1 MGSPT
6 GGKNAT
12 SIQSFLVRTDKGN
25 MPVAKS
31 HATLSPR
38 TNVLLLFVW
47 AMGVVLAFL
56 AAQPRLPV
64 TLGLAGGLLG
74 AIAGTM
80 QHLSIS
86 QDPSRFM
93 AASSLMG
100 VRRALT
106 STAWGRKYIV
116 WLYFCKVVLLLIAF
130 LLIREPLYRV
140 ALGYLAA
147 YFSLMLVRDA
157 VTLKDTYVLHRL
169 GNPSSAPAEIS

>member
-1 MGSPT
+1 
-6 GGKNAT
+6 
-12 SIQSFLVRTDKGN
+12 

-38 TNVLLLFVW
+38 TNVVLLFVW
-47 AMGVVLAFL
+47 AMGIVVPFL
-56 AAQPRLPV
+56 VIQPRLPIA
-64 TLGLAGGLLG
+64 LGLAGGLLG

-86 QDPSRFM
+86 QDPSRFV

-100 VRRALT
+100 VRRAFT
-106 STAWGRKYIV
+106 STAWGRKYIA

-130 LLIREPLYRV
+130 LLIREPLFRV

-157 VTLKDTYVLHRL
+157 VTLRDTYILHSL
-169 GNPSSAPAEIS
+169 GDSSTAPTEIS

>member
-1 MGSPT
+1 MKT
-6 GGKNAT
+6 E
-12 SIQSFLVRTDKGN
+12 QGN
-25 MPVAKS
+25 IPVTKS

-47 AMGVVLAFL
+47 AMGVVFAFL
-56 AAQPRLPV
+56 IIQPRLPIA
-64 TLGLAGGLLG
+64 LGLAGGLLG

-86 QDPSRFM
+86 QDPSRFV
-93 AASSLMG
+93 AASSLIG

-130 LLIREPLYRV
+130 LLIWEALFRV
-140 ALGYLAA
+140 VLGYLAA
-147 YFSLMLVRDA
+147 YFSLMLVRNA
-157 VTLKDTYVLHRL
+157 VTLRDTYVLHRL
-169 GNPSSAPAEIS
+169 GNPSTAPPEIS

>member
-1 MGSPT
+1 
-6 GGKNAT
+6 
-12 SIQSFLVRTDKGN
+12 
-25 MPVAKS
+25 MPVAKN

-47 AMGVVLAFL
+47 AMGVVFSFL
-56 AAQPRLPV
+56 VVQPHLPV
-64 TLGLAGGLLG
+64 ALGLAGGLLG
-74 AIAGTM
+74 AVAGTM

-86 QDPSRFM
+86 EDPSRFV

-106 STAWGRKYIV
+106 STAWGRKYIA
-116 WLYFCKVVLLLIAF
+116 WLYFSKVVLLLIAF
-130 LLIREPLYRV
+130 VLVREPRLRI
-140 ALGYLAA
+140 ALGYLGA

-169 GNPSSAPAEIS
+169 GDPSSASSEIS

>member
-1 MGSPT
+1 
-6 GGKNAT
+6 
-12 SIQSFLVRTDKGN
+12 
-25 MPVAKS
+25 MPVAKT
-31 HATLSPR
+31 HTTLSPR

-56 AAQPRLPV
+56 IVEPHLPV
-64 TLGLAGGLLG
+64 ALALAGGLLG

-86 QDPSRFM
+86 QDPSRFV

-106 STAWGRKYIV
+106 STAWGRKYIA
-116 WLYFCKVVLLLIAF
+116 WLYFCKVVLLLISF
-130 LLIREPLYRV
+130 LLIREPLFRV
-140 ALGYLAA
+140 LLCYIGA
-147 YFSLMLVRDA
+147 YCSFMLVRDA

-169 GNPSSAPAEIS
+169 GNSSSTPPELC

>member
-1 MGSPT
+1 MKT
-6 GGKNAT
+6 E
-12 SIQSFLVRTDKGN
+12 QGN
-25 MPVAKS
+25 IPVAKS

-47 AMGVVLAFL
+47 AMCVVFAFL
-56 AAQPRLPV
+56 VCQPRFPV
-64 TLGLAGGLLG
+64 ALGLAGGLLG
-74 AIAGTM
+74 AVAGTM
-80 QHLSIS
+80 QHFSIS
-86 QDPSRFM
+86 QDPPRFA

-106 STAWGRKYIV
+106 STAWGRKYIA
-116 WLYFCKVVLLLIAF
+116 WLYFCKIVLLLIAF

-140 ALGYLAA
+140 VLGYLAA

-169 GNPSSAPAEIS
+169 GNPSSAPPEIS

>member
-1 MGSPT
+1 VKT
-6 GGKNAT
+6 E
-12 SIQSFLVRTDKGN
+12 QGN
-25 MPVAKS
+25 LPVPKS

-47 AMGVVLAFL
+47 AMGVVFAFL
-56 AAQPRLPV
+56 VVQPRLPIA
-64 TLGLAGGLLG
+64 LGLVGRLLG

-80 QHLSIS
+80 QHLSIG
-86 QDPSRFM
+86 QDPSRFV

-106 STAWGRKYIV
+106 STAWGRKYIA

-130 LLIREPLYRV
+130 LLIRGPLFRV
-140 ALGYLAA
+140 VLGYLAA

-157 VTLKDTYVLHRL
+157 VTLRDTYVLHRL
-169 GNPSSAPAEIS
+169 GNPSTAPPEIC

>member
-1 MGSPT
+1 M
-6 GGKNAT
+6 
-12 SIQSFLVRTDKGN
+12 RTEQGN
-25 MPVAKS
+25 KLVAKN

-47 AMGVVLAFL
+47 AMGVVVAFL
-56 AAQPRLPV
+56 IVQPRLPV
-64 TLGLAGGLLG
+64 ALGVVGGLLG
-74 AIAGTM
+74 AVAGTM
-80 QHLSIS
+80 QHLSIG
-86 QDPSRFM
+86 QDPSRFQ

-106 STAWGRKYIV
+106 STAWGRKYIA

-140 ALGYLAA
+140 VLGYLAA

-157 VTLKDTYVLHRL
+157 ATLKDTYVLHRL
-169 GNPSSAPAEIS
+169 GNSSSAPPEIS